1 MFNKCRFTFRLL
13 RDNAGSLQPGS
24 GSDHPRV
31 CLPGSYGCPV
41 LLCGSAHQGQEQ
53 TQAQEAPHQ
62 TAHIPAAADEHREN
76 PHGVTERFGCSR
88 AELLAGLRLVKWN
101 RRGGPQV
108 FKPENSWKVFFC
120 ASCVFTVGVCVFVDQ
135 WTVFNELVRLNTPGN
150 TSSGPGRWG
159 DTAPMIPSSPL
170 SNQLNFLIFFIYWI
184 CQNDREVSVLRKKKL
199 AHSCRSLQPRDDQRG
214 FLSLVHICALFL
226 YFIYETNSGWAFC
239 SSITHDLTVNR
250 RGVYV

>member
-1 MFNKCRFTFRLL
+1 MFNKGRFTFRLL

-170 SNQLNFLIFFIYWI
+170 SNQLNFLIFFYLLNLSEW
-184 CQNDREVSVLRKKKL
+184 QRSFRFKKKEVGTQL
-199 AHSCRSLQPRDDQRG
+199 QVSAAQGWSERFSKSCSHLCIVFIFYIWNKLWLG
-214 FLSLVHICALFL
+214 FLFKHYSWSYC
-226 YFIYETNSGWAFC
+226 
-239 SSITHDLTVNR
+239 
-250 RGVYV
+250 